1 MYDHL
6 SSLDTLLG
14 DSVRTVKLML
24 YNGMY
29 YKTCFFFVFPFKCWN
44 ARVFGL
50 FLTKSIYTAAVQNT
64 IFKVI
69 NTILL

>member
-6 SSLDTLLG
+6 SSLDPLLA

-29 YKTCFFFVFPFKCWN
+29 YKTCFFCISIQMLECPCFWLVFD
-44 ARVFGL
+44 
-50 FLTKSIYTAAVQNT
+50 
-64 IFKVI
+64 
-69 NTILL
+69 